1 MSKELSKIFTK
12 DFNEALVHQVTTDF
26 LSNQRSGTKAQKNR
40 SAVSGGG
47 AKPRPQKGSGRARA
61 GTTRSP
67 IWRTGGVTFAARPK
81 TYNKKINKKMYRG
94 ALNCIFNELL
104 KRKRLH
110 LTDKLSFTD
119 KKTKLGQEL
128 LKRKRLHLTDKLSF
142 KDKKTKLGQELL
154 KDLKIIN
161 ALFITSTDNPNAF
174 FSLRNIKNI
183 TVIDHKEINPY
194 ILMKHENVVIDSN
207 VLEKIKQATIL

>member
-1 MSKELSKIFTK
+1 MSKELAKIFTK
-12 DFNEALVHQVTTDF
+12 EFNEALVHQVTSDF
-26 LSNQRSGTKAQKNR
+26 MSNQRSGTKAQKNR

-67 IWRTGGVTFAARPK
+67 IWRTGGVTFAAQPK
-81 TYNKKINKKMYRG
+81 VDNKKINKKMYKG

-110 LTDKLSFTD
+110 LTDKLSFAD
-119 KKTKLGQEL
+119 KKTKLGKAL
-128 LKRKRLHLTDKLSF
+128 LD
-142 KDKKTKLGQELL
+142 E
-154 KDLKIIN
+154 LKIVN
-161 ALFITSTDNPNAF
+161 GLFITSIENVNTF

-183 TVIDHKEINPY
+183 TVVDYKEINPH
-194 ILMKHENVVIDSN
+194 ILMKHENVVIDSS
-207 VLEKIKQATIL
+207 VLEHIKQATEL

>member
-1 MSKELSKIFTK
+1 MSKELAKIFTK
-12 DFNEALVHQVTTDF
+12 EFNEALVHQVTTDF
-26 LSNQRSGTKAQKNR
+26 MSNQRSGTIAQKNR

-67 IWRTGGVTFAARPK
+67 IWRTGGVTFAAQPK
-81 TYNKKINKKMYRG
+81 DFNKKINKKMYKG

-110 LTDKLSFTD
+110 LTDKLSFAD
-119 KKTKLGQEL
+119 KKTKLGKAL
-128 LKRKRLHLTDKLSF
+128 LD
-142 KDKKTKLGQELL
+142 E
-154 KDLKIIN
+154 LKIVN
-161 ALFITSTDNPNAF
+161 ALFITSIENVNAF

-183 TVIDHKEINPY
+183 TVVDYKEINPH
-194 ILMKHENVVIDSN
+194 ILMKHENVVIDSG
-207 VLEKIKQATIL
+207 VLEHIKQATEV

>member
-1 MSKELSKIFTK
+1 MSAELAKIFTK
-12 DFNEALVHQVTTDF
+12 EFNEALVHQVTTDF
-26 LSNQRSGTKAQKNR
+26 MANQRSGTKAQKNR

-67 IWRTGGVTFAARPK
+67 IWRTGGVTFAAQPK
-81 TYNKKINKKMYRG
+81 DYNKKINKKMYKG

-104 KRKRLH
+104 KRERLF
-110 LTDKLSFTD
+110 LSDKVNFAD

-128 LKRKRLHLTDKLSF
+128 LDS
-142 KDKKTKLGQELL
+142 
-154 KDLKIIN
+154 LKITN
-161 ALFITSTDNPNAF
+161 ALFISTENNANVF

-183 TVIDHKEINPY
+183 SVIDYKDINPHV
-194 ILMKHENVVIDSN
+194 LMKHDNIVIDKN
-207 VLEKIKQATIL
+207 VLEHIEKATTV

>member
-1 MSKELSKIFTK
+1 VSKELSKIFTK
-12 DFNEALVHQVTTDF
+12 EFNQALVHQVITDF
-26 LSNQRSGTKAQKNR
+26 MSNQRSGTKAQKNR

-67 IWRTGGVTFAARPK
+67 IWRTGGVTFAAQPK
-81 TYNKKINKKMYRG
+81 DYNKKINKKMYKG

-119 KKTKLGQEL
+119 KKTKLGKAL
-128 LKRKRLHLTDKLSF
+128 LDKL
-142 KDKKTKLGQELL
+142 KLE
-154 KDLKIIN
+154 N
-161 ALFITSTDNPNAF
+161 ALFITSLENTNAF
-174 FSLRNIKNI
+174 FSLRNIKNV
-183 TVIDHKEINPY
+183 TVLDCKEINPH
-194 ILMKHENVVIDSN
+194 ILMKHDNVVIDSN
-207 VLEKIKQATIL
+207 ILEQLKQATSL

>member
-1 MSKELSKIFTK
+1 MSKELAKIFTK
-12 DFNEALVHQVTTDF
+12 EFNEALVHQVTSDF
-26 LSNQRSGTKAQKNR
+26 MSNQRSGTKAQKNR

-67 IWRTGGVTFAARPK
+67 IWRTGGVTFAAQPK
-81 TYNKKINKKMYRG
+81 DFNKKINKKMYKG

-110 LTDKLSFTD
+110 LTDKLSFAD
-119 KKTKLGQEL
+119 KKTKLGKAL
-128 LKRKRLHLTDKLSF
+128 LD
-142 KDKKTKLGQELL
+142 E
-154 KDLKIIN
+154 LKIVN
-161 ALFITSTDNPNAF
+161 ALFITSIENVNAF

-183 TVIDHKEINPY
+183 TVVDYKEINPH
-194 ILMKHENVVIDSN
+194 ILMKHENVVIDSG
-207 VLEKIKQATIL
+207 VLEHIKQATEV

>member
-1 MSKELSKIFTK
+1 MLQNKKGKVKVSKELTKIFTK
-12 DFNEALVHQVTTDF
+12 EFNEALVHQVTTDF
-26 LSNQRSGTKAQKNR
+26 MSNQRSGTKAQKNR

-67 IWRTGGVTFAARPK
+67 IWRTGGVTFAAQPK
-81 TYNKKINKKMYRG
+81 DFNKKINKKMYKG

-119 KKTKLGQEL
+119 KKTKLGKAL
-128 LKRKRLHLTDKLSF
+128 LD
-142 KDKKTKLGQELL
+142 
-154 KDLKIIN
+154 DLKVEN
-161 ALFITSTDNPNAF
+161 ALFITSIENTNAF
-174 FSLRNIKNI
+174 FSLRNIKNV
-183 TVIDHKEINPY
+183 TVLDCKEINPH
-194 ILMKHENVVIDSN
+194 ILMKHDNVIIDSN
-207 VLEKIKQATIL
+207 ILEQLKKATSL

>member
-1 MSKELSKIFTK
+1 MSISISPSNAKINVFTK
-12 DFNEALVHQVTTDF
+12 EFNEALVHQVTTDF
-26 LSNQRSGTKAQKNR
+26 MSNQRSGTKAQKNR

-67 IWRTGGVTFAARPK
+67 IWRTGGVTFAAQPK
-81 TYNKKINKKMYRG
+81 DFNKKINKKMYKG

-110 LTDKLSFTD
+110 LTDKLSFAD
-119 KKTKLGQEL
+119 KKKKLGKAL
-128 LKRKRLHLTDKLSF
+128 LD
-142 KDKKTKLGQELL
+142 E
-154 KDLKIIN
+154 LKIVN
-161 ALFITSTDNPNAF
+161 ALFITSIENVNAF

-183 TVIDHKEINPY
+183 TVVDYKEINPH
-194 ILMKHENVVIDSN
+194 ILMKHENVVIDSG
-207 VLEKIKQATIL
+207 VLEHIKQATEV

>member
-12 DFNEALVHQVTTDF
+12 EFNEALVHQVTTDF
-26 LSNQRSGTKAQKNR
+26 MTNQRSGTKAQKNR

-67 IWRTGGVTFAARPK
+67 IWRTGGVTFAAQPK
-81 TYNKKINKKMYRG
+81 NYNKKINKKMYKG

-110 LTDKLSFTD
+110 LTDKLTFAD
-119 KKTKLGQEL
+119 KKTKLGKAL
-128 LKRKRLHLTDKLSF
+128 LN
-142 KDKKTKLGQELL
+142 E
-154 KDLKIIN
+154 LKIVN
-161 ALFITSTDNPNAF
+161 ALFLTSLENENAF
-174 FSLRNIKNI
+174 FIKK
-183 TVIDHKEINPY
+183 HKECNCSR
-194 ILMKHENVVIDSN
+194 L
-207 VLEKIKQATIL
+207 